1 MSLFKTLF
9 KTRTKITNAFSK
21 VFKKNSLSEE
31 DYYLIEESLISA
43 DISWELTDRI
53 IEEIKLNYETKSKFN
68 DILLSS
74 FKNIIGI
81 PKATHLNRNIL
92 MVGVNGVGKTTSC
105 AKLAYHFKHNNKSC
119 SLVAA
124 DTYRAA
130 AVEQLRLWS
139 EKINV
144 NFISNL
150 NTSDPASIAFDGV
163 KSGESKGIDYTI
175 IDTAG
180 RLHTSANL
188 MNELQKIY
196 KVISKVSDKI
206 TVIISIDANIGQNG
220 LKQIEEFNK
229 FLPLDGIFINKMD
242 GTAKGGVGMTIIAKY
257 KLPIFFLGVGEKIND
272 FIEFDLDSY
281 ISSLISFEKKDSK

>member
-1 MSLFKTLF
+1 
-9 KTRTKITNAFSK
+9 
-21 VFKKNSLSEE
+21 
-31 DYYLIEESLISA
+31 
-43 DISWELTDRI
+43 
-53 IEEIKLNYETKSKFN
+53 
-68 DILLSS
+68 
-74 FKNIIGI
+74 
-81 PKATHLNRNIL
+81 
-92 MVGVNGVGKTTSC
+92 MVGINGAGKTTSC
-105 AKLAYHFKHNNKSC
+105 AKLAYHFKRNNKSC

-163 KSGESKGIDYTI
+163 KSGESKNIDYTI

-180 RLHTSANL
+180 RLHTSVNL

-196 KVISKVSDKI
+196 KVISKVSDEI
-206 TVIISIDANIGQNG
+206 TIIISIDANIGQNG

-242 GTAKGGVGMTIIAKY
+242 GTAKGGVGMTIIDKY
-257 KLPIFFLGVGEKIND
+257 KLPILFLCVGEKIND
-272 FIEFDLDSY
+272 FIEFDLDYY
-281 ISSLISFEKKDSK
+281 ISSLVSFEKEDSK

>member
-9 KTRTKITNAFSK
+9 KTRTKIADAFTK
-21 VFKKNSLSEE
+21 VFAKGSLSKE
-31 DYYLIEESLISA
+31 DYCLIEESLISS
-43 DISWELTDRI
+43 DISWRLTDRI
-53 IEEIKLNYETKSKFN
+53 IEKIKVNYKTGSNFN
-68 DILLSS
+68 DTLVSS

-81 PKATHLNRNIL
+81 PKTIRLNRNIL
-92 MVGVNGVGKTTSC
+92 MVGINGAGKTTSC
-105 AKLAYHFKHNNKSC
+105 AKLAYHFKRNNKSC

-163 KSGESKGIDYTI
+163 KSGESKNIDYTI

-180 RLHTSANL
+180 RLHTSVNL

-196 KVISKVSDKI
+196 KVISKVSDEI
-206 TVIISIDANIGQNG
+206 TIIISIDANIGQNG

-242 GTAKGGVGMTIIAKY
+242 GTAKGGVGMTIIDKY
-257 KLPIFFLGVGEKIND
+257 KLPILFLGVGEKIND

-281 ISSLISFEKKDSK
+281 ISSLVSFEKEDSK